1 MKDVQLIGISSFYGE
16 LKDKSP
22 EDAIVYMAR
31 VSNPSNQNNFESSD
45 KLIRYL
51 IKNKHW
57 SPFEMVHIVMEINT
71 TRDIGRQ
78 ILRHRSFS
86 FQEFSQRYADPT
98 AVFGF
103 TNIREAR
110 LQDEKNR
117 QNSIDLDETNAN
129 HRHLQYIFE
138 QRQKQIKELAIDS
151 YEHLIEKG
159 VAKEQARSIL
169 PEGLMMSKMYMSG
182 TLRSWIHYCDLRME
196 NGTQKEHMEIA
207 KKCWLIIK
215 KEFPNVAR
223 GLYQEEGRNNG
234 N

>member
-1 MKDVQLIGISSFYGE
+1 LFH
-16 LKDKSP
+16 L
-22 EDAIVYMAR
+22 
-31 VSNPSNQNNFESSD
+31 NQYYSVCFFH
-45 KLIRYL
+45 L
-51 IKNKHW
+51 
-57 SPFEMVHIVMEINT
+57 
-71 TRDIGRQ
+71 
-78 ILRHRSFS
+78 
-86 FQEFSQRYADPT
+86 
-98 AVFGF
+98 GF

-207 KKCWLIIK
+207 EECRKVFT
-215 KEFPNVAR
+215 EQFPVVSKA
-223 GLYQEEGRNNG
+223 LDWV
-234 N
+234 

>member
-78 ILRHRSFS
+78 ILR
-86 FQEFSQRYADPT
+86 
-98 AVFGF
+98 
-103 TNIREAR
+103 
-110 LQDEKNR
+110 
-117 QNSIDLDETNAN
+117 

>member
-51 IKNKHW
+51 IKNRHW

-98 AVFGF
+98 KAFGF
-103 TNIREAR
+103 TNLREAR
-110 LQDEKNR
+110 LQDLKNR
-117 QNSIDLDETNAN
+117 QNSIEMDETSTD
-129 HRHLQYIFE
+129 HRHLQYLYE
-138 QRQKQIKELAIDS
+138 QAQIKIKELAIDS
-151 YEHLIEKG
+151 YDYLIKKG
-159 VAKEQARSIL
+159 MAKEQARSIL

-182 TLRSWIHYCDLRME
+182 SLRSWIHYCDLRMA

-207 KKCWLIIK
+207 IKCWSIIK

-223 GLYQEEGRNNG
+223 GLYQEESKNNG
-234 N
+234 S